1 MIRLIPFYRHGEN
14 AAMIGEVEAENGRIA
29 RLEKHSVKM
38 ICSNCQEE
46 IFTGVEKKISRRGL
60 LWAVL
65 CFCFLSFYLSILVL
79 FMDVFKEF
87 THYCP
92 SCSSIIGRYI
102 PPLSGRVISLFIC
115 LIVGSIAIEILFICL
130 YVFFILSD
138 DIVSIEY

>member
-1 MIRLIPFYRHGEN
+1 
-14 AAMIGEVEAENGRIA
+14 MIGEVEAENGRIA
-29 RLEKHSVKM
+29 RLEKHSVKR

-130 YVFFILSD
+130 YVFFVLSD
-138 DIVSIEY
+138 DIVSIKY